1 MEENS
6 LQNIN
11 NNLSLTQD
19 PVCKMTVDPS
29 NPKVGS
35 FNYKNHKYYFCSIY
49 CKDKFQLQPNQ
60 FLNSIESSDTKQNQ
74 HNDSLEYIC
83 PMHPEVRQIGFGSCN
98 KCGMALEPVNIDLS
112 NTKIEFDELQYMK
125 QRLYVSSILCIPLL
139 FISMGGSSLLLS
151 IISMNYIPWIELL
164 LATPIIFWC
173 GWPFYIRFFESIK
186 YKSLNMFTL
195 IGLGVLVSYFYSIIA
210 VIIPKIFPQIFRD
223 PMTGMVGLYFE
234 AASMIVTLV
243 LLGQVLELKARK
255 KTNSAIQSLITLA
268 PKTAL
273 RLNKNG
279 EHEEVSITNITIGD
293 KIFVRPGEKIPVDGK
308 VISGQSA
315 IDESMITG
323 ESIPVDKSKGD
334 IVIGATINGTGSLLI
349 QTEKIGSQ
357 TLLSQIIQLVSE
369 AQRSKA
375 PIQKIAD
382 QVSAFFVPSVILVA
396 IFTLLIWLK
405 FGPEPS
411 IAYGIINAVAVL
423 IIACPCALG
432 LATPMSIMVATG
444 KAATFGILFKNA
456 ESIEQLRKV
465 DTLVIDKTGTLTKGK
480 PQLVT
485 INSLE
490 KNISTNELLLY
501 AASLEQLSE
510 HSLAQAIVN
519 AAHEKQIKLFST
531 TEFKSIT
538 GKGAVA
544 KINDHQIAIGNKALM
559 ADLSISVSDFENKI
573 DMLRREGQTV
583 IYVAF
588 DNKLLG
594 LLGVIDPIKENA
606 HATIQELKNC
616 GIKVIMLTGDSS
628 KTAEHVARSVGV
640 DQFYADLLP
649 HQKAEIIEKIQNN
662 GHIVAMA
669 GDGINDAPALAR
681 ADVGIAMGTGT
692 DVAISSSD
700 ITLVKGDLTGILKA
714 RKVSVS
720 TIKNI
725 KQNLFF
731 AFVYNIIGVPIAAGV
746 LYPFWGVLLSP
757 IFAAAAMSF
766 SSVSVIINSLRLN
779 RM

>member
-6 LQNIN
+6 SQNIN
-11 NNLSLTQD
+11 NNVTFTQD
-19 PVCKMTVDPS
+19 PVCKMTVDPA
-29 NPKVGS
+29 NAKGGN
-35 FNYKNHKYYFCSIY
+35 FTYKHHKYYFCSKY
-49 CKDKFQLQPNQ
+49 CNEKFQLQPNQ
-60 FLNSIESSDTKQNQ
+60 YLNSIENIDIKQNQ
-74 HNDSLEYIC
+74 HDDSLEYIC
-83 PMHPEVRQIGFGSCN
+83 PMHPEVRQIGFGSCY

-112 NTKIEFDELQYMK
+112 STKIEFDELQYMK
-125 QRLYVSSILCIPLL
+125 QRLYVSTLFCIPLL

-151 IISMNYIPWIELL
+151 IISLSNIPWIELL

-173 GWPFYIRFFESIK
+173 GWPFFIRFFESIK

-195 IGLGVLVSYFYSIIA
+195 IGLGVLVSYLYSIIA

-255 KTNSAIQSLITLA
+255 KTNTAIQSLITLT

-273 RLNKNG
+273 RLNKKG
-279 EHEEVSITNITIGD
+279 DHEEVSITNITIGD
-293 KIFVRPGEKIPVDGK
+293 KIFVRPGEKIPVDGQ

-334 IVIGATINGTGSLLI
+334 KVIGATINGTGSLLI

-382 QVSAFFVPSVILVA
+382 KVSAYFVPSVILVA

-423 IIACPCALG
+423 IIACPCSLG

-456 ESIEQLRKV
+456 ESIEQLRKI

-485 INSLE
+485 ITSLE
-490 KNISTNELLLY
+490 ENISTNELLLY

-519 AAHEKQIKLFST
+519 AAHEKQIKLFSA

-538 GKGAVA
+538 GKGAIA
-544 KINDHQIAIGNKALM
+544 RINEHQIAIGNKALM
-559 ADLSISVSDFENKI
+559 DDFSISVSNFENKI

-583 IYVAF
+583 IYVVF

-606 HATIQELKNC
+606 HSTIQDLKKC
-616 GIKVIMLTGDSS
+616 GIKVIMLTGDNS

-649 HQKAEIIEKIQNN
+649 HQKAEIIEKIQNH

-669 GDGINDAPALAR
+669 GDGINDAPALAK

-746 LYPFWGVLLSP
+746 LYPFWGILLSP

-779 RM
+779 RI